1 MNALTQPQKG
11 SLIAPASQ
19 TQGNIQSA
27 QTMLPQSFEQA
38 LVMAEHLAKSGLVP
52 AGLKDNPS
60 ACLVVMQHGAS
71 LGLSPFQAVQ
81 NITFINGKP
90 CLYGDIMLALVKA
103 SPACEWVKEE
113 VLEDGT
119 AICTVKRRSD
129 PEPQSKRFTWAQA
142 ERAGLTKKAGPW
154 QQYPERMMQ
163 FRARSLALRDV
174 FPDLLFGFQ
183 MAEEIRDIT
192 PADNFPPPPAIK
204 TLPTYPQEKLESYLP
219 EWQQAIAGGK
229 DPEQV
234 ISMVSCKYQLTDA
247 QKAQIRA
254 LADKPKDETENNHA
268 TD

>member
-1 MNALTQPQKG
+1 MNALTSPQTTG
-11 SLIAPASQ
+11 FIQLASQ

-27 QTMLPQSFEQA
+27 QAMLPQSFEQA

-129 PEPQSKRFTWAQA
+129 PEPQSRRFTWAQA

-154 QQYPERMMQ
+154 QQYPERMLQ

-183 MAEEIRDIT
+183 MEEEIRDIT
-192 PADNFPPPPAIK
+192 PADNFPPSPALK
-204 TLPTYPQEKLESYLP
+204 TLPDYPQEKLESLLP
-219 EWQQAIAGGK
+219 QWQQSGK
-229 DPEQV
+229 APEQI
-234 ISMVSCKYQLTDA
+234 ISMVSSKYQLTDA
-247 QKAQIRA
+247 QKAQILA
-254 LADKPKDETENNHA
+254 LADKPENQAENNDA

>member
-1 MNALTQPQKG
+1 MNALTSPQTTG
-11 SLIAPASQ
+11 FIQPASQ

-27 QTMLPQSFEQA
+27 HAMLPKSFEQA

-129 PEPQSKRFTWAQA
+129 PEPQTKRFTWAQA

-154 QQYPERMMQ
+154 QQYPERMLQ

-174 FPDLLFGFQ
+174 L
-183 MAEEIRDIT
+183 EEVRDIT
-192 PADNFPPPPAIK
+192 PNENSAAQFNASVIK
-204 TLPTYPQEKLESYLP
+204 TLPDYPQEKLESLLP
-219 EWQQAIAGGK
+219 QWQQSGK
-229 DPEQV
+229 SPEQ
-234 ISMVSCKYQLTDA
+234 IIAMVSSKYRLTDE
-247 QKAQIRA
+247 QKAQILA
-254 LADKPKDETENNHA
+254 LADKAESEAENNDA